1 MMSILAE
8 VAAQQRISSNIF
20 DIIKNQLD
28 HAEEHFRDGFLAKA
42 RLRADKLGIGFRRE
56 APKKSLTN
64 ERKTQGQAKTTTK
77 WCLEIRFPALVN
89 KRPKSS
95 KIFNC
100 SQRLVRQI
108 ADLRFREWQ
117 EFTRSLPQLNTEARD
132 GSHSVFTTY
141 NQVSSI
147 PKESGHAQED
157 ENTKTGSK
165 KFPQNYLGLPFLRRP
180 RLSASTP
187 ASEDGDVFRV
197 ILKGKE
203 MKPFSFQGDQLRAI
217 QFYASHYPLLMR
229 KLLDTRGSLP
239 GSAKAITGSDVLDA
253 LKVNSADIRNKHL
266 HEWLAKMEK
275 CLQRFE
281 TDPGDEGAIE
291 TVLRSDIFDPTVWPW
306 NSEKYKLPDITSSI
320 T

>member
-1 MMSILAE
+1 MNAKHK
-8 VAAQQRISSNIF
+8 AKPKR
-20 DIIKNQLD
+20 QLS
-28 HAEEHFRDGFLAKA
+28 GVW
-42 RLRADKLGIGFRRE
+42 KLDSQ
-56 APKKSLTN
+56 PLS
-64 ERKTQGQAKTTTK
+64 TK
-77 WCLEIRFPALVN
+77 DQNLL
-89 KRPKSS
+89 KSS
-95 KIFNC
+95 TVHKGHKSVDVCKGNKSTVFNGK
-100 SQRLVRQI
+100 SSSTTPRLVRQI

-180 RLSASTP
+180 RLTASTP

-306 NSEKYKLPDITSSI
+306 NSEKYKLPDITNSI